1 MTGNLEPEE
10 TEEAEEAVGKREAQK
25 TLQDLKIITAISLGK
40 DRNKELAKV
49 LDTDKSFAAKKIKN
63 LEERG
68 LIQKSGEGK
77 ATRYSL
83 INFNVFK
90 FLQSKVVITVKK
102 SSDSNKSRTGSV
114 FELKNRISSKAL
126 GRQFFNKKEE
136 VKDAEAGKE

>member
-1 MTGNLEPEE
+1 MTGNPAP
-10 TEEAEEAVGKREAQK
+10 EEAEEAVGKREAQK

-40 DRNKELAKV
+40 DRNKELAKI

-102 SSDSNKSRTGSV
+102 SSDSNKNRTRSVFESSV
-114 FELKNRISSKAL
+114 FELKNRTI
-126 GRQFFNKKEE
+126 FNKKKE